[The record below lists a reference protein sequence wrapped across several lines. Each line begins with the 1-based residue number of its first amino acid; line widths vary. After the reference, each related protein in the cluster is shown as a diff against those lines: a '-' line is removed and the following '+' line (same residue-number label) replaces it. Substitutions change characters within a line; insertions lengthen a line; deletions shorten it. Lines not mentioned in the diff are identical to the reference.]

1 MEGSTTASRTSPTAG
16 MKRKLSHYG
25 DSKDEHEND
34 VKPHIDQHGSFT
46 ALARYTDGD
55 RHGQQAREDIIPGV
69 ALNLSSGNSYSH
81 HLATSNQKQPTRPNS
96 TSIPSSSNIPLNISP
111 RIIPAIPNHNA
122 GHSSGITRPS
132 SITPRSD
139 PYGANGPTNGTINPN
154 AKGLGGESR
163 GIPHSG
169 SGDGHHSE
177 VSDQGHQGE
186 KNKRKKPRVAL
197 SCAQCTKIPEQCT
210 LYVPGEPL
218 PKSTRIHQSVRRQ
231 SSQSASQ
238 TQTPPQKAT
247 SAKAQPPPSSANKKP
262 PLPLPP
268 QPTPQRSSSQAI
280 PGPSGSVPPPMAIGA
295 QRSSAPA
302 HRPLAIQPQPSS
314 ASQPRHMSTSA
325 SVATETPVPR
335 KELPALASMTVS
347 TIQQLPATLQ
357 ALANQ
362 PYQHFFPP
370 NSGSVE
376 AVYNASESVYEP
388 ESPMFESEVL
398 QRLERIESIVRSSS
412 QHPLAVN
419 IRSGS
424 YVKALAG
431 EGSVHN
437 EGSRR
442 GPTDGDQ
449 EGRPFG
455 FSRSASAGDGTG
467 LDAGRWFATDGTV
480 PSIEGLRGSS
490 TIQLNLTDCGT
501 PADNLQRLIQD
512 CGVSPMKLRDLV
524 QELPPYPFAAALVD
538 WFFQHINYVRYPIDE
553 RIFRSAFEDMYKKKD
568 GVGPEPGNVR
578 SLPLIFIVLAT
589 SSRLAPEAW
598 AGDEQTRRMTSL
610 RMYWCS
616 RRSLLIA
623 IAIQP
628 ESLELVVTRLLSAL
642 YLVLIHDRRLTECWS
657 QLGASLRTAQAIGLH
672 RDGTKLGL
680 DPYVTEY
687 RRRVWSYLY
696 HADRNYSLIL
706 GRPPSIGDAYCD
718 AGEPSNVEFADL
730 EPGQPIVS
738 KPLSEPTSST
748 FVILRKRFAKIVGK
762 ITHHFQK
769 LHEPAR
775 FEDVEFLDKELR
787 NFISDLPPHYR
798 MEDAD
803 KSLDA
808 AQPYIPIHRYYL
820 STEILFIVITL
831 HRPWLLRRL
840 RSDRFAMSRRACF
853 DAAKMDF
860 RIRQQFRNEHPGVHN
875 AYFGGQFR
883 EFNAAMIAGISAII
897 FPRGEDAE
905 EMRLILTTFLNQ
917 NPLDKQAHRDQASQ
931 KEVAIIYTLCR
942 RAQQVLERNEI
953 SNSGHR
959 SESVALLLGLRDGE
973 GVQLPPSSSQS
984 TRNGG
989 QSNESTSSIFKNLY
1003 SAMVNGNSGKNQNN
1017 AQSGISATAPYQPL
1031 SLSLPGHQRSN
1042 SFSNSTNNLTD
1053 HSPAGSG
1060 SAGSGLEDEHPQRLL
1075 DHWLS
1080 ANSSMAIGHPHD
1092 ADIDARVL
1100 GQAYG
1105 LFGGLNQPLL
1115 GITADHMGQGWAIPG
1130 TNGLVG
1136 GTTDPLLEEDIPHE
1150 QRPQQDTFH
1159 NISHRMAG
1167 IRAEDGLLA
1176 SGDSAM
1182 DVVGLSNPVPLPSAD
1197 QAVPD
1202 IANPLDDTYWNTLI
1216 DGK

>member
-1 MEGSTTASRTSPTAG
+1 MDGNTVGMRTSPTSG
-16 MKRKLSHYG
+16 LKRKHPLYG
-25 DSKDEHEND
+25 EVKDEEEND
-34 VKPHIDQHGSFT
+34 DMKPHMDQHGSFT
-46 ALARYTDGD
+46 GPSRYSDGD
-55 RHGQQAREDIIPGV
+55 GNAYQAREDIIPGV

-81 HLATSNQKQPTRPNS
+81 HPPTAHSKQPTRPNS
-96 TSIPSSSNIPLNISP
+96 TSIPSSLSSNNPVNISP
-111 RIIPAIPNHNA
+111 RIVPAIPNHNT
-122 GHSSGITRPS
+122 GHPSGIARPP

-139 PYGANGPTNGTINPN
+139 PYGAGLTNGTINPN
-154 AKGLGGESR
+154 AKGLGGENR
-163 GIPHSG
+163 GISHNG

-177 VSDQGHQGE
+177 VSDQGQQGE
-186 KNKRKKPRVAL
+186 KNKRKKPR
-197 SCAQCTKIPEQCT
+197 T

-247 SAKAQPPPSSANKKP
+247 SAKPLPPPVSANKKP

-268 QPTPQRSSSQAI
+268 QSTPQRSSSQAI
-280 PGPSGSVPPPMAIGA
+280 PGPGASGSVPPPMSISA
-295 QRSSAPA
+295 QRGSVPA
-302 HRPLAIQPQPSS
+302 HRPIAIQPQPEPFNTF
-314 ASQPRHMSTSA
+314 QPRHMSTHASA
-325 SVATETPVPR
+325 ATDVPAPR
-335 KELPALASMTVS
+335 KEPPTLASMTVS
-347 TIQQLPATLQ
+347 TMQQLPTSLQ
-357 ALANQ
+357 ALATQ
-362 PYQHFFPP
+362 PYQTFFPP

-388 ESPMFESEVL
+388 ESPTFESEVL
-398 QRLERIESIVRSSS
+398 QRLERIELIVRSSS
-412 QHPLAVN
+412 QHPLSVN

-424 YVKALAG
+424 SVKALAG
-431 EGSVHN
+431 EGSIHN

-442 GPTDGDQ
+442 GPSDGDQ

-524 QELPPYPFAAALVD
+524 QELPPYPFASALVD
-538 WFFQHINYVRYPIDE
+538 WFFKHINYVRYPIDE

-680 DPYVTEY
+680 D
-687 RRRVWSYLY
+687 
-696 HADRNYSLIL
+696 YSLIL

-730 EPGQPIVS
+730 EPGQSIVS

-787 NFISDLPPHYR
+787 NFINDLPPHYR

-860 RIRQQFRNEHPGVHN
+860 RIRQQFRTEHPGVHN

-883 EFNAAMIAGISAII
+883 EFWLINDPCQNAAMIAGISAII

-973 GVQLPPSSSQS
+973 GVQLPPSSGQS
-984 TRNGG
+984 SRNGV
-989 QSNESTSSIFKNLY
+989 QSNESTSAIFKNLY
-1003 SAMVNGNSGKNQNN
+1003 SAMVNGNGAKNQNN
-1017 AQSGISATAPYQPL
+1017 AQSRISATAPYQPL
-1031 SLSLPGHQRSN
+1031 SLALPGHQRSN
-1042 SFSNSTNNLTD
+1042 SFSNSTTNLND

-1115 GITADHMGQGWAIPG
+1115 GITADNMGQGWAIPG
-1130 TNGLVG
+1130 NNGLVG
-1136 GTTDPLLEEDIPHE
+1136 GTTDPLLEEDISHE

-1167 IRAEDGLLA
+1167 IRTDDGLLA

-1182 DVVGLSNPVPLPSAD
+1182 DVVGLSNPVALPLAD

-1216 DGK
+1216 DGIINSA

>member
-1 MEGSTTASRTSPTAG
+1 
-16 MKRKLSHYG
+16 MKRKHSLYG
-25 DSKDEHEND
+25 DKQDEQELD
-34 VKPHIDQHGSFT
+34 VKPTLDSHGSFN
-46 ALARYTDGD
+46 ASSRYSETD
-55 RHGQQAREDIIPGV
+55 RHGRQAREDIIPGV
-69 ALNLSSGNSYSH
+69 ALNLSSGNSYSQQ
-81 HLATSNQKQPTRPNS
+81 LAPSHQKQPTRPS
-96 TSIPSSSNIPLNISP
+96 LTSLPSGSNVSLHSSPQGVPSASS
-111 RIIPAIPNHNA
+111 RNA
-122 GHSSGITRPS
+122 GHPPASSRPTS
-132 SITPRSD
+132 VTPRSTD
-139 PYGANGPTNGTINPN
+139 PYGSTGLTNGTINPN
-154 AKGLGGESR
+154 AKGLGGDSR
-163 GIPHSG
+163 GISQNG
-169 SGDGHHSE
+169 SGDSHHSE
-177 VSDQGHQGE
+177 VSDQGQQGE

-197 SCAQCTKIPEQCT
+197 SCAQCTK
-210 LYVPGEPL
+210 
-218 PKSTRIHQSVRRQ
+218 
-231 SSQSASQ
+231 SSQSGSQ
-238 TQTPPQKAT
+238 AQTPPQKAT
-247 SAKAQPPPSSANKKP
+247 SVKPVPQPSSTHKKP

-268 QPTPQRSSSQAI
+268 QSSTKHPSSQVI
-280 PGPSGSVPPPMAIGA
+280 TGTSGSVPPPMGISA
-295 QRSSAPA
+295 QRGSAQA
-302 HRPLAIQPQPSS
+302 HRPLAIQPQPQGPFQSRHVPSNITAASDTSS
-314 ASQPRHMSTSA
+314 
-325 SVATETPVPR
+325 R
-335 KELPALASMTVS
+335 KETATMASMTVS
-347 TIQQLPATLQ
+347 TIQQLPASLQ
-357 ALANQ
+357 ALSNQ
-362 PYQHFFPP
+362 PYQSFFPP
-370 NSGSVE
+370 NSASME
-376 AVYNASESVYEP
+376 AVYNAPESVYEP
-388 ESPMFESEVL
+388 ESPSFESEVL
-398 QRLERIESIVRSSS
+398 HRLERIESIVRSSS
-412 QHPLAVN
+412 HHPLSIN
-419 IRSGS
+419 TRSGS
-424 YVKALAG
+424 IKALAG
-431 EGSVHN
+431 EGSVQN
-437 EGSRR
+437 DGSRR
-442 GPTDGDQ
+442 VPSDGDN

-455 FSRSASAGDGTG
+455 FSRSASAGDAG

-524 QELPPYPFAAALVD
+524 QELPPYPFASALVD
-538 WFFQHINYVRYPIDE
+538 WFFKHINYVRYPIDE
-553 RIFRSAFEDMYKKKD
+553 RVFRSAFEDMYKKKD

-718 AGEPSNVEFADL
+718 AGEPSNVEFADT
-730 EPGQPIVS
+730 EPGQPIIS

-748 FVILRKRFAKIVGK
+748 FIILRKRFAKIVGK

-787 NFISDLPPHYR
+787 NFINDLPPHYR

-808 AQPYIPIHRYYL
+808 ERPYIPIHRYYL

-905 EMRLILTTFLNQ
+905 EMRLILTTFLDQ

-973 GVQLPPSSSQS
+973 GVQLQHS
-984 TRNGG
+984 TNMPQRNGA
-989 QSNESTSSIFKNLY
+989 QSNDSTSIFKNLY
-1003 SAMVNGNSGKNQNN
+1003 SAMVNGNGGNPQSNG
-1017 AQSGISATAPYQPL
+1017 QSGMAATAPYQPL
-1031 SLSLPGHQRSN
+1031 SLALPGHQRSN
-1042 SFSNSTNNLTD
+1042 SFSNSTTNFPE
-1053 HSPAGSG
+1053 HSPASGSG
-1060 SAGSGLEDEHPQRLL
+1060 SGSGLEDEHPQRLL

-1080 ANSSMAIGHPHD
+1080 TNSSMAIGHPHD

-1115 GITADHMGQGWAIPG
+1115 GITAENMGPGWGISG
-1130 TNGLVG
+1130 SNGLVG

-1176 SGDSAM
+1176 SGDSVM
-1182 DVVGLSNPVPLPSAD
+1182 DVVGLSNPVALPSAD
-1197 QAVPD
+1197 QVVPD
-1202 IANPLDDTYWNTLI
+1202 MPNPLDDTYWNTLI
-1216 DGK
+1216 DG